1 MYRIRVPLLH
11 RLSPSPFSPYPPSG
25 IAPSGSLFVATCDLS
40 VKPHPICY
48 SLFRCFLLPF
58 QLRGIRVTPRSLMLP
73 AFQPAHPVLSAQ
85 HFYFITIPPPS
96 AEISSL
102 SHKGRNFP
110 VRSSIY
116 HRHYTPVHVPAHCP
130 MLRRLSKE
138 FGYAATL
145 IRRS

>member
-1 MYRIRVPLLH
+1 MYTCNYSTDCPL
-11 RLSPSPFSPYPPSG
+11 
-25 IAPSGSLFVATCDLS
+25 APSLPTPLRALPFQKPFVAARDLS
-40 VKPHPICY
+40 VKPHLICY
-48 SLFRCFLLPF
+48 SLFKRFLLPF

-73 AFQPAHPVLSAQ
+73 AFPAHPVLSAQ

-102 SHKGRNFP
+102 SQKGRNFP
-110 VRSSIY
+110 VRSFIY

-138 FGYAATL
+138 FGYAAIL
-145 IRRS
+145 IRKS